1 MFSSRMALFL
11 ITAVCSY
18 AAFFYKASHARRGWR
33 DVVYRTLMATLFL
46 QCLTFTMGAVAT
58 GSPNLL
64 GVDNSAILV
73 MHLAAV
79 AYCVSAEILLL
90 QWAEPLPAIRRGI
103 RNWVFFGLGTEV
115 LLVLLFFVS
124 GAPHKPSTALITGS
138 SDPLILAYL
147 VVFIVSQT
155 IPCVTI
161 FRACLSYAKMTD
173 KIWLCRA
180 LRFLTVGSVLLFLY
194 CATRTV
200 NMIGAAAGVQLHG
213 WRIVPAVF
221 SGLGITVVSFGL
233 TMPSWGP
240 RLSDLGLWAD
250 NFLSYRALYPL
261 WRAVC
266 QESPEIVLEPPNP
279 GVSNLHYRLHRRVV
293 EIRDGW
299 RALRPYMDAAE
310 QTAAEQTAPETE
322 DDAAPAPKNDQALA
336 EAVRIRDAIRAKRD
350 GHAPDSGSRQ
360 NGFEER
366 DATNLADE
374 VSWLAKVSAA
384 YAKLP
389 GFDTARGSWRGLAQ
403 GRALENSES

>member
-1 MFSSRMALFL
+1 MALFM

-18 AAFFYKASHARRGWR
+18 AAFVYKASHARRGWR
-33 DVVYRTLMATLFL
+33 DAVYRTLMATLFL

-64 GVDNSAILV
+64 GVGNSAILV

-79 AYCVSAEILLL
+79 AYCVGAEILLL
-90 QWAEPLPAIRRGI
+90 QWAEPLPAIRSGI
-103 RNWVFFGLGTEV
+103 RNWVFFGLGTDV

-124 GAPHKPSTALITGS
+124 GAPHKPAAALTTGS
-138 SDPLILAYL
+138 KDLLLLAYL

-161 FRACLSYAKMTD
+161 FRACLSYAKLTD
-173 KIWLCRA
+173 KIWLRRA
-180 LRFLTVGSVLLFLY
+180 LRFLTVGSVLLFMY
-194 CATRTV
+194 CVTRTI
-200 NMIGAAAGVQLHG
+200 NMIGAAAGANVNGLK
-213 WRIVPAVF
+213 IVPAVF
-221 SGLGITVVSFGL
+221 SGLGIIVVSIGL

-240 RLSDLGLWAD
+240 RLSDLGQWIE
-250 NFLSYRALYPL
+250 NILSYRALYPL
-261 WRAVC
+261 WNAVC
-266 QESPEIVLEPPNP
+266 QESPEIVLEPRNS

-299 RALRPYMDAAE
+299 RALRPYMDVAEVADVADVAE
-310 QTAAEQTAPETE
+310 QPDAGTANG
-322 DDAAPAPKNDQALA
+322 AAPGPNNDQALA

-350 GHAPDSGSRQ
+350 GHAPDSERRRP
-360 NGFEER
+360 GFEER
-366 DATNLADE
+366 DATTLADE
-374 VSWLAKVSAA
+374 VSWLAKVSSA

-389 GFDTARGSWRGLAQ
+389 SFDAARGSWNGMSQ

>member
-1 MFSSRMALFL
+1 MALFM

-18 AAFFYKASHARRGWR
+18 AAFLYKASHARRGWR
-33 DVVYRTLMATLFL
+33 DAVYRTLMATLFL

-58 GSPNLL
+58 DSPNLL
-64 GVDNSAILV
+64 GVGNSAILI

-79 AYCVSAEILLL
+79 AYCVGAEILLL
-90 QWAEPLPAIRRGI
+90 QWAEPLPAIRNGI
-103 RNWVFFGLGTEV
+103 RNWVFFGLGTDA

-124 GAPHKPSTALITGS
+124 GAPHKPAAALTTGS
-138 SDPLILAYL
+138 RDLLLLAYL

-161 FRACLSYAKMTD
+161 FRACLSYAKLTD
-173 KIWLCRA
+173 KIWLRRA

-200 NMIGAAAGVQLHG
+200 NMIGAAAGVNLHG
-213 WRIVPAVF
+213 WKIVPAVF
-221 SGLGITVVSFGL
+221 SGLGIIVVSIGL
-233 TMPSWGP
+233 TMPTWGP
-240 RLSDLGLWAD
+240 RLSDFGLWID
-250 NFLSYRALYPL
+250 NCLSYRALYPL
-261 WRAVC
+261 WNAVC
-266 QESPEIVLEPPNP
+266 KESPEIVLEPRNP

-299 RALRPYMDAAE
+299 RALRPYMDVAE
-310 QTAAEQTAPETE
+310 QTSAGDATDAEPVQ
-322 DDAAPAPKNDQALA
+322 KSDQALA

-350 GHAPDSGSRQ
+350 GHAPDSELRQ
-360 NGFEER
+360 HGFEER
-366 DATNLADE
+366 NATTLADE
-374 VSWLAKVSAA
+374 VSWLAKVSSA

-389 GFDTARGSWRGLAQ
+389 GFDAARGSWNGMAQ